1 MRDYLFVLRY
11 HLQAFVYVDFS
22 WGIMCIFVVFE
33 WLYNHVFYF
42 YIDLIK
48 MYQMISNVNS
58 TINFQQNIENRD
70 EINYVEKF
78 YLYTILV

>member
-22 WGIMCIFVVFE
+22 LGIMCIFVVFE
-33 WLYNHVFYF
+33 WLYKHVFYF
-42 YIDLIK
+42 YFDLIK

-70 EINYVEKF
+70 EIKHAEKF
-78 YLYTILV
+78 YLYTMVV